1 MKKKNIFFLSFI
13 FSIFFSNLSI
23 ANIKTI
29 NEIKI
34 FGNER
39 VSSQTILMFSNIQV
53 GDKID
58 NDDTNIILKELI
70 KTGYFENVKVKFEK
84 QILEIYVEEN
94 PIINSIIIKGVKA
107 KKIKKIILDSIKLKS
122 RNSFSSFEIQN
133 DKKNISDALK
143 NLGYFFSNIDLYIDD
158 LGENRVEII
167 YDIDLGNKS
176 KIKKISFIGNKIFKD
191 RQLRNLIVTEEYK
204 FWKFIT
210 GRKYL
215 DQNTIDI
222 DKRLLK
228 NFYLNKGYYN
238 VEINSTFAKLVD
250 DNKFELIFNINSGEK
265 FYFDNLSLN
274 LPNDFDE
281 LNYKKI
287 QKLFDK
293 TKGEN
298 YSINTISNILSE
310 LDTIT
315 TNEEFFSI
323 NTTVEEKFEGNKINL
338 IFNINE
344 IEKTFV
350 EKINIFGNNI
360 TRENVIRNQLEI
372 DEGDPFNE
380 ILAQKSINNI
390 KNLNFFKKV
399 NSEISE
405 GADNSKIININVE
418 EKATGEITAGAGVG
432 TTGGTVA
439 FGIKENNYLGKGI
452 KIDANTLVDS
462 ESFKG
467 KLIVTN
473 PNYKNSSN
481 LVNFS
486 LQADETD
493 RLKNFGYKTDKIGF
507 SIGTKF
513 EYLNDLGLGVNTSTF
528 YETINTNSNAS
539 SKQKKQAGNYWDTF
553 LLLDFMMY

>member
-34 FGNER
+34 YGNER

-58 NDDTNIILKELI
+58 NEDTNIILKELI

-133 DKKNISDALK
+133 DKKNISEALK
-143 NLGYFFSNIDLYIDD
+143 NLGYYFSNIDVFIDD

-176 KIKKISFIGNKIFKD
+176 KIKKISFIGSKIFKD

-265 FYFDNLSLN
+265 FYFGDLSLN

-293 TKGEN
+293 NKGEN
-298 YSINTISNILSE
+298 YSINTISKILSE

-315 TNEEFFSI
+315 TNESFF
-323 NTTVEEKFEGNKINL
+323 N
-338 IFNINE
+338 
-344 IEKTFV
+344 
-350 EKINIFGNNI
+350 
-360 TRENVIRNQLEI
+360 
-372 DEGDPFNE
+372 
-380 ILAQKSINNI
+380 
-390 KNLNFFKKV
+390 
-399 NSEISE
+399 
-405 GADNSKIININVE
+405 
-418 EKATGEITAGAGVG
+418 
-432 TTGGTVA
+432 
-439 FGIKENNYLGKGI
+439 
-452 KIDANTLVDS
+452 
-462 ESFKG
+462 
-467 KLIVTN
+467 
-473 PNYKNSSN
+473 
-481 LVNFS
+481 
-486 LQADETD
+486 
-493 RLKNFGYKTDKIGF
+493 
-507 SIGTKF
+507 
-513 EYLNDLGLGVNTSTF
+513 
-528 YETINTNSNAS
+528 
-539 SKQKKQAGNYWDTF
+539 
-553 LLLDFMMY
+553 